1 MKRTRSPVVCSGLL
15 ISLLLVGSSVSAASA
30 SSSSTHLLRPHASS
44 GTTVP
49 GTTCPAFPAD
59 NVWNTNIS
67 GLPVDPNSA
76 TWLASMDSSTTNL
89 HPDYG
94 PSGDPTNPY
103 GIPYVVVSPTQS
115 LVNINF
121 MYNDESDPG
130 PYPFSASTPIEGGS
144 NATGDRHAIMVNPDT
159 CNLFELWEA
168 DYSDS
173 GSSAGSGAIWN
184 LNSNALRKAGWTS
197 ADAAGLPILP
207 GLVNYDEANSGV
219 MDHAIRFTAQCTQ
232 QSYLWPARHEAGQ
245 ANTSCPPMGARFRLD
260 ASFSLPASSC
270 DAMCQTVITTM
281 KNYGLIL
288 ADNGSNWFF
297 QGVADT
303 RWTDNDVDQLK
314 QIPASAFQAVDE
326 SCLMVSPNSGQA
338 LQPGTASYI
347 ENCKT
352 PQSITFTL
360 PTVADVGTTATLHAT
375 GGASGN
381 PVTFTTDRA
390 SNAGVCSVSGSTVTY
405 LATGTCILDAN
416 QAGSTTFFTAP
427 EVKRSVTVRS
437 GPGYDL
443 AGSDGGVFVFPTGQP
458 FGFYGSLPRL
468 GVKVSNVVGIVPTDD
483 DTGYDMAGSDG
494 GVFVF
499 PTGQSAGFYGSL
511 PGLGVKASDIVGM
524 VPTNNDTGYDLV
536 GSDGGVFV
544 FPTGQSAGF
553 YGSLPGLGIKA
564 SDIVGIVA
572 TPDGGGYFMVG
583 KDGGVFTFG
592 DAPFLGSL
600 PSVGDSVSDITGIA
614 STANGLGYYVVGTN
628 GGVYA
633 FGDATPLGSLPG
645 LDVKVNNIVNIVTT
659 PAGKGYWLIGADGAV
674 YAFGDAVNQGSL
686 PGLGVH
692 VSDVVGAVPTA

>member
-1 MKRTRSPVVCSGLL
+1 MKRTRLPVLYSFLTIPLL
-15 ISLLLVGSSVSAASA
+15 FVGSLAVATPAN
-30 SSSSTHLLRPHASS
+30 SSPPLLRPHTAA

-67 GLPVDPNSA
+67 GLPVNPNSS
-76 TWLASMDSSTTNL
+76 TWLASMNSSTTNL

-103 GIPYVVVSPTQS
+103 GIPYVVVSPTQDQVS
-115 LVNINF
+115 INF
-121 MYNDESDPG
+121 TYQDESDPG

-144 NATGDRHAIMVNPDT
+144 NATGDRHAIMVSPDT
-159 CNLFELWEA
+159 CNLYELWEA
-168 DYSDS
+168 NYSAA
-173 GSSAGSGAIWN
+173 GSSAGSGAIWD
-184 LNSNALRKAGWTS
+184 LNSNALRTAGWTS

-207 GLVNYDEANSGV
+207 GLVNYDEASAGV

-232 QSYLWPARHEAGQ
+232 QSYIWPARHEAGQ
-245 ANTSCPPMGARFRLD
+245 SNTNCPPMGARFRLD

-303 RWTDNDVDQLK
+303 RWTDTDVDQLK

-326 SCLMVSPNSGQA
+326 SCLMVDPNSGQA
-338 LQPGTASYI
+338 LQPGSAAYI
-347 ENCKT
+347 DKCKT
-352 PQSITFTL
+352 PQTITFTG

-375 GGASGN
+375 GGSSGN
-381 PVTFTTDRA
+381 PVTFATDRT
-390 SNAGVCSVSGSTVTY
+390 SGPGVCAVSGSTVTY
-405 LATGTCILDAN
+405 LAPGTCVLDAN
-416 QAGSTTFFTAP
+416 QAGSITFFAAP
-427 EVKRSVTVRS
+427 EAKRSVTVRS

-458 FGFYGSLPRL
+458 FGFYGSLPGL
-468 GVKVSNVVGIVPTDD
+468 GVNVSNIVGIVPTND
-483 DTGYDMAGSDG
+483 DTGYDMVGSDG

-511 PGLGVKASDIVGM
+511 PGLGVNVSDIVGM

-544 FPTGQSAGF
+544 FPTGQRAGF
-553 YGSLPGLGIKA
+553 YGSLPGLGVKV

-572 TPDGGGYFMVG
+572 TPGGGGYFMVG

-600 PSVGDSVSDITGIA
+600 PSIGDSVRDITGIA
-614 STANGLGYYVVGTN
+614 STPDGLGYYVVGAD
-628 GGVYA
+628 GAVYA
-633 FGDATPLGSLPG
+633 FGDATPFGSLPG
-645 LDVKVNNIVNIVTT
+645 LGVTVHNIVSIVST
-659 PAGKGYWLIGADGAV
+659 PDGLGYWLIGSDGGV

-692 VSDVVGAVPTA
+692 VRDVVGGVPTA